1 IAKRLAQA
9 SELGSFDGEALE
21 LCVPPAA
28 KHLAE
33 KSYQEKLRA
42 ALQERFGKPVR
53 LTVTIR
59 ETTGNSARDRAAA
72 AVSRD
77 AFVRDLVEDL
87 VAAAVN
93 DAARKVEAAVQE
105 RMSALT
111 GGLGLP
117 PGMKLPF

>member
-1 IAKRLAQA
+1 GGIAKQLAQA

-77 AFVRDLVEDL
+77 AFVRDLVE
-87 VAAAVN
+87 N
-93 DAARKVEAAVQE
+93 FDATIVESSIKPM
-105 RMSALT
+105 R
-111 GGLGLP
+111 
-117 PGMKLPF
+117 